1 MTRREFIGMA
11 SVGVAAIAI
20 AGRLAL
26 TAKSPKIPDE
36 IFPVQH
42 SDAEWRKLLSL
53 TSYRILRQAGTEAPF
68 SSPLLSEHRAGIFA
82 CAGCDQH
89 LFDARTKYDSHTGWP
104 SFWDVIP
111 SAVVKRSDS
120 SIGMSRTEV
129 RCARCGG
136 HLGHVFTDGPQPTG
150 LRYCMN
156 GAAMVFQPAAT

>member
-1 MTRREFIGMA
+1 MTRREFLGMA
-11 SVGVAAIAI
+11 SVGAVAIAI
-20 AGRLAL
+20 TARVAL
-26 TAKSPKIPDE
+26 TAKSPEMPDE
-36 IFPVQH
+36 TFPVQH
-42 SDAEWRKLLSL
+42 SDAEWRALLPPAG
-53 TSYRILRQAGTEAPF
+53 YKILRQAGTEAPF
-68 SSPLLSEHRAGIFA
+68 SSPLLSEHRPGLFA
-82 CAGCDQH
+82 CLGCGQH

-104 SFWDVIP
+104 SFWNVLPHAI
-111 SAVVKRSDS
+111 VKRDDS